1 MVNMVEA
8 PLSKRTLDYRP
19 DIDGLRAVA
28 VLSVIAFHV
37 GILHISGGFIGVDVF
52 FVISGYLI
60 SSIVF
65 AEIAQSRFSVVSFYE
80 RRIRRIFPALLA
92 LFFGLT
98 VFAAVF
104 LLPSEIV
111 DFSKSLLAATLSVSN
126 FYFWGQ
132 AGYFD
137 HRNASLLLHTWSLA
151 VEEQFYILF
160 PIFLVIVRRLFPRR
174 LRLAVIILFLV
185 SLASSVITV
194 SLSRDT
200 AFYMPYTRAWE
211 LLTGTLLSLGV
222 FPKLQSVWSRNLV
235 AFLGIG
241 MIFFACRFYSPLML
255 FPGLSALLPC
265 IGCALIIGAGVEGRS
280 IVYSVLAWRPFV
292 FLGLI
297 SYSLYL
303 WHWPVIMVYRMGIFD
318 FSAQFEHAYSG
329 KFAPDR
335 FDHILEIGVSL
346 ILAILSWRFVEQPF
360 RKGRLRFAGSK
371 LFALAAATMLCFV
384 AFSVAMIGSNGW
396 QVRFSQAT
404 LRPASFL
411 DKSELQR
418 DEQAQRLGSCFLE
431 PSFGVTSFDY
441 ERCLAQNPSQK
452 NYLLLG
458 DSHAAAIW
466 PALKSSFSGV
476 NVMQVN
482 VAACPPVLHHD
493 KPGLC
498 KTVMEHIFQSYL
510 PSHRID
516 GLILEADWL
525 MSLLPALDDTLAWAK
540 QHQIP
545 VIVIGCVPEYDA
557 PLARLVAY
565 SVEWNKPELPG
576 QHRLGKDAQ
585 VEQRLRA
592 LVQDKWHL
600 PFISIY
606 DALCDP
612 AGKCVEFANEQQGI
626 PLMDDS
632 HHLNRFGA
640 HFAIQRTIDLG
651 QWNQVSAIQ
660 PAK

>member
-1 MVNMVEA
+1 MVEA
-8 PLSKRTLDYRP
+8 SLPRRTLDYRP
-19 DIDGLRAVA
+19 DIDGLRAIA
-28 VLSVIAFHV
+28 VLSVLAFHTGV
-37 GILHISGGFIGVDVF
+37 LHMGGGFIGVDVF

-65 AEIAQSRFSVVSFYE
+65 AEIAQSRFSIVAFYE

-92 LFFGLT
+92 LFFVLT
-98 VFAAVF
+98 IFAAVF
-104 LLPSEIV
+104 LLPGEL
-111 DFSKSLLAATLSVSN
+111 DDYGKSLIAATLSFSN
-126 FYFWGQ
+126 FYFWQ
-132 AGYFD
+132 QSGYFD
-137 HRNASLLLHTWSLA
+137 LHNSSLLLHTWSLA

-160 PIFLVIVRRLFPRR
+160 PIFLVIVRRLFPQRM
-174 LRLAVIILFLV
+174 RLAVIILFFV
-185 SLASSVITV
+185 SLASSVVTV

-211 LLTGTLLSLGV
+211 LLIGTLLSLGV
-222 FPKLQSVWSRNLV
+222 FPKLRSVWSRNLV
-235 AFLGIG
+235 ALLGIG
-241 MIFFACRFYSPLML
+241 MILFACFFYSRLIL

-265 IGCALIIGAGVEGRS
+265 IGCALVIGAGVEGRS

-318 FSAQFEHAYSG
+318 VSAWFERAYSG
-329 KFAPDR
+329 KLAPDR

-360 RKGRLRFAGSK
+360 RKGRLRFAGPR
-371 LFALAAATMLCFV
+371 LFALAAIAMLCFV
-384 AFSVAMIGSNGW
+384 AFSAVVIESGGW
-396 QVRFSQAT
+396 KGRFSQAT

-411 DKSELQR
+411 EKAELQR
-418 DEQAQRLGSCFLE
+418 DEAAQRLGSCFLQS
-431 PSFGVTSFDY
+431 SFGVTSFDY
-441 ERCLAQNPSQK
+441 KHCLVQNPSQK

-466 PALKSSFSGV
+466 PALKSSFSGI

-482 VAACPPVLHHD
+482 IAACPSVIRHD

-498 KTVMEHIFQSYL
+498 KSVMDYIFQSYL

-516 GLILEADWL
+516 GLIIESDWD
-525 MSLLPALDDTLAWAK
+525 MSLLPALDETLAWAK

-565 SVEWNKPELPG
+565 SIEWNKPELPRE
-576 QHRLGKDAQ
+576 HRLARDAQ
-585 VEQRLRA
+585 VEQRLHA

-600 PFISIY
+600 TFISLY

-612 AGKCVEFANEQQGI
+612 AGKCAEFANVQQGI
-626 PLMDDS
+626 PLMNDS

-640 HFAIQRTIDLG
+640 QFAIQRSIDLG
-651 QWNQVSAIQ
+651 QWNQALAIQ

>member
-1 MVNMVEA
+1 M
-8 PLSKRTLDYRP
+8 
-19 DIDGLRAVA
+19 
-28 VLSVIAFHV
+28 AFHV
-37 GILHISGGFIGVDVF
+37 GVFHISGGFVGVDVF

-65 AEIAQSRFSVVSFYE
+65 AEIAQSRFSIVAFYE

-92 LFFGLT
+92 LFFVLT
-98 VFAAVF
+98 IFGAVF
-104 LLPSEIV
+104 LLPSDLI

-137 HRNASLLLHTWSLA
+137 HRNSSLLLHTWSLA

-174 LRLAVIILFLV
+174 MRLAVIILFFV
-185 SLASSVITV
+185 SLAGSAVTV
-194 SLSRDT
+194 AISRDT

-235 AFLGIG
+235 ALLGFG
-241 MIFFACRFYSPLML
+241 MILYACLFYSPFML

-265 IGCALIIGAGVEGRS
+265 IGCALVIGAGVEGRS

-318 FSAQFEHAYSG
+318 VSAWFERAYAG
-329 KFAPDR
+329 RFAPDR
-335 FDHILEIGVSL
+335 FDHVLQVGISL
-346 ILAILSWRFVEQPF
+346 ILAILSWRFAEQPF
-360 RKGRLRFAGSK
+360 RKGRLRFAGPK
-371 LFALAAATMLCFV
+371 LFALAAAVMLCFV
-384 AFSVAMIGSNGW
+384 AFSAVVIGSDGW
-396 QVRFSQAT
+396 RGRFSQAT

-411 DKSELQR
+411 DKSELLR

-431 PSFGVTSFDY
+431 PSFGVMSFDY
-441 ERCLAQNPSQK
+441 NHCLVRNPSQK

-482 VAACPPVLHHD
+482 VAACPPVIRHD
-493 KPGLC
+493 EPGPC
-498 KTVMEHIFQSYL
+498 KTVMDHIFQNYL
-510 PSHRID
+510 PSNRID

-525 MSLLPALDDTLAWAK
+525 MNLLPALDETLAWAR
-540 QHQIP
+540 QHQVP
-545 VIVIGCVPEYDA
+545 VIVVGCVPEYDA

-565 SVEWNKPELPG
+565 SVQWNKPELPG
-576 QHRLGKDAQ
+576 RHRLGRDAQ
-585 VEQRLRA
+585 VEQHLRA
-592 LVQDKWHL
+592 LVRDKWHL
-600 PFISIY
+600 PFISLY

-612 AGKCVEFANEQQGI
+612 AGRCVEFANAQQGI

-640 HFAIQRTIDLG
+640 QFAIQRTIDLG
-651 QWNQVSAIQ
+651 QWNQALAIQ

>member
-1 MVNMVEA
+1 MVEA

-19 DIDGLRAVA
+19 DIDGLRAIA
-28 VLSVIAFHV
+28 VLSVVAFHT
-37 GILHISGGFIGVDVF
+37 GILHMSGGFIGVDVF

-65 AEIAQSRFSVVSFYE
+65 AEIAQSRFSIVAFYE

-92 LFFGLT
+92 LLFVLT
-98 VFAAVF
+98 IFAAVF
-104 LLPSEIV
+104 LLPGELDDYSR
-111 DFSKSLLAATLSVSN
+111 SLIAATLSFSN
-126 FYFWGQ
+126 FYFWQ
-132 AGYFD
+132 HSGYFD
-137 HRNASLLLHTWSLA
+137 LNNSSLLLHTWSLA

-160 PIFLVIVRRLFPRR
+160 PIFLVIVRRLFPQRM
-174 LRLAVIILFLV
+174 RLAVIILFFV
-185 SLASSVITV
+185 SLASSVVTV

-235 AFLGIG
+235 ALLGIG
-241 MIFFACRFYSPLML
+241 MILFACFFYSSLIL

-265 IGCALIIGAGVEGRS
+265 IGCALVIGAGVEGRS

-292 FLGLI
+292 FVGLI

-318 FSAQFEHAYSG
+318 VSAWFERAYSG

-335 FDHILEIGVSL
+335 FDHILQIVVSL
-346 ILAILSWRFVEQPF
+346 ILGILSWRFAEQPF
-360 RKGRLRFAGSK
+360 RKGRLRFAGPK
-371 LFALAAATMLCFV
+371 LFALAAIAMLCFV
-384 AFSVAMIGSNGW
+384 VFSAVVIGSDGW
-396 QVRFSQAT
+396 PGRFSQAT

-411 DKSELQR
+411 EKAELQR
-418 DEQAQRLGSCFLE
+418 DEQAQRLGSCFLQS
-431 PSFGVTSFDY
+431 SFGVTSFDY
-441 ERCLAQNPSQK
+441 EHCLVQNPSQK

-458 DSHAAAIW
+458 DSHAAVIW
-466 PALKSSFSGV
+466 PALKSSFPGV

-482 VAACPPVLHHD
+482 VAACPSVIRHD

-498 KTVMEHIFQSYL
+498 KSVMDYIFQSYL

-516 GLILEADWL
+516 GLILESDWD
-525 MSLLPALDDTLAWAK
+525 MSLLPALDKTLAWAQ

-545 VIVIGCVPEYDA
+545 VIVVGCVPEYDA

-565 SVEWNKPELPG
+565 SIEWNKPELPRE
-576 QHRLGKDAQ
+576 HRLARDAQ
-585 VEQRLRA
+585 VEQRLHA

-600 PFISIY
+600 PFISLY

-612 AGKCVEFANEQQGI
+612 AGKCAEFANVQQGI
-626 PLMDDS
+626 PLMNDS

-640 HFAIQRTIDLG
+640 QFAIQRSIDLG
-651 QWNQVSAIQ
+651 QWNKALAIQ

>member
-1 MVNMVEA
+1 MVEA

-19 DIDGLRAVA
+19 DIDGLRAIA
-28 VLSVIAFHV
+28 VLSVVAFHT
-37 GILHISGGFIGVDVF
+37 GILHMSGGFIGVDVF

-65 AEIAQSRFSVVSFYE
+65 AEIAQSRFSIVAFYE

-92 LFFGLT
+92 LLFVLT
-98 VFAAVF
+98 IFAAVF
-104 LLPSEIV
+104 LLPGELDDYSR
-111 DFSKSLLAATLSVSN
+111 SLIAATLSFSN
-126 FYFWGQ
+126 FYFWQ
-132 AGYFD
+132 HSGYFD
-137 HRNASLLLHTWSLA
+137 LNNSSLLLHTWSLA

-160 PIFLVIVRRLFPRR
+160 PIFLVIVRRLFPQRM
-174 LRLAVIILFLV
+174 RLAVIILFFV
-185 SLASSVITV
+185 SLASSVVTV

-211 LLTGTLLSLGV
+211 LLIGTLLSLGV
-222 FPKLQSVWSRNLV
+222 FPKLRSVWSRNLV
-235 AFLGIG
+235 ALLGIG
-241 MIFFACRFYSPLML
+241 MILFACFFYSRLIL

-265 IGCALIIGAGVEGRS
+265 IGCALVIGAGVEGRS

-318 FSAQFEHAYSG
+318 VSAWFERAYSG
-329 KFAPDR
+329 KLAPDR

-360 RKGRLRFAGSK
+360 RKGRLRFAGPR
-371 LFALAAATMLCFV
+371 LFALAAIAMLCFV
-384 AFSVAMIGSNGW
+384 AFSAVVIESGGW
-396 QVRFSQAT
+396 KGRFSQAT

-411 DKSELQR
+411 EKAELQR
-418 DEQAQRLGSCFLE
+418 DEAAQRLGSCFLQS
-431 PSFGVTSFDY
+431 SFGVTSFDY
-441 ERCLAQNPSQK
+441 KHCLVQNPSQK

-466 PALKSSFSGV
+466 PALKSSFSGI

-482 VAACPPVLHHD
+482 IAACPSVIRHD

-498 KTVMEHIFQSYL
+498 KSVMDYIFQSYL

-516 GLILEADWL
+516 GLIIESDWD
-525 MSLLPALDDTLAWAK
+525 MSLLPALDETLAWAK

-565 SVEWNKPELPG
+565 SIEWNKPELPRE
-576 QHRLGKDAQ
+576 HRLARDAQ
-585 VEQRLRA
+585 VEQRLHA

-600 PFISIY
+600 TFISLY

-612 AGKCVEFANEQQGI
+612 AGKCAEFANVQQGI
-626 PLMDDS
+626 PLMNDS

-640 HFAIQRTIDLG
+640 QFAIQRSIDLG
-651 QWNQVSAIQ
+651 QWNQALAIQ